1 MRISNLYLL
10 KLVIIGVRDSTV
22 QSYELE
28 IHFYALNYSGISM
41 VEQWTI

>member
-1 MRISNLYLL
+1 MRISNIYLL
-10 KLVIIGVRDSTV
+10 KLVIIGVRETV

-28 IHFYALNYSGISM
+28 IHFYALDYSGISI